1 MVTSWFCSLLIPG
14 LSYASPALSDPK
26 PSGWWAVYLHVASL
40 FITSLLVVFTGLMWY
55 ATYKLAKD
63 SNRSITAAEKAAE
76 AAISAQRAWVKVDVK
91 ATHFLVGEDHI
102 QLEVALTPTNV
113 GKTPATHVF
122 SWVSPSPVTDVDGFR
137 IHDVMK
143 QARDT
148 VLGFRR
154 SREIGITLFPNDPY
168 FGFEAKAVCVMN
180 QELVKA
186 GIDIKRD
193 GKPINF
199 TCCGIVSYKFSG
211 GSGETPFILSVLVR
225 SASSGRWETPVLSV
239 QVFSAQELTL
249 IGRTDGYPA
258 I

>member
-1 MVTSWFCSLLIPG
+1 MFWLIPG
-14 LSYASPALSDPK
+14 LSYASSALSDPQ
-26 PSGWWAVYLHVASL
+26 PSGWWAVYLNAALVI
-40 FITSLLVVFTGLMWY
+40 ITFLLVVFTGLMWY
-55 ATYKLAKD
+55 ATYKLAED

-122 SWVSPSPVTDVDGFR
+122 SWVSLLPVTDVDGFR
-137 IHDVMK
+137 VPDVMK
-143 QARDT
+143 KARDT

-168 FGFEAKAVCVMN
+168 FGFGLKAVCVMN

-193 GKPINF
+193 GKPINL

-211 GSGETPFILSVLVR
+211 GSGETPFVLSVSVR
-225 SASSGRWETPVLSV
+225 SASSGRWETPVLRV
-239 QVFSAQELTL
+239 QEFSEPDVTL
-249 IGRTDGYPA
+249 IGRTEGYPA